1 MTRCK
6 QCRRLLADDAET
18 CSLCGT
24 PNPSVKGMY
33 QTSTVLISAGGA
45 DLVYRSVDEV
55 PVPLRT
61 RLIESTS
68 GDNARTI
75 LIYDE
80 RGRHEIAK
88 AMRNVSCPAPRGLL
102 DSALARVA
110 PAGSW
115 LTPVRLRLIVG
126 LIGAMTFAALALEFA
141 QHWH

>member
-1 MTRCK
+1 VTRCK
-6 QCRRLLADDAET
+6 RCRRLLADDDET
-18 CSLCGT
+18 CRLCGT

-55 PVPLRT
+55 PVALRT

-80 RGRHEIAK
+80 RGRQEIAK
-88 AMRNVSCPAPRGLL
+88 AMRNLPAPAPRGLL
-102 DSALARVA
+102 DSALARLT
-110 PAGSW
+110 PACSW
-115 LTPVRLRLIVG
+115 LTPLRLRLILG
-126 LIGAMTFAALALEFA
+126 LIVTMSFATLALEIA

>member
-6 QCRRLLADDAET
+6 QCRRLLADDDAK

-80 RGRHEIAK
+80 RGRQEIAK
-88 AMRNVSCPAPRGLL
+88 AMRNLPAPAPRGLL

-110 PAGSW
+110 PAWPW
-115 LTPVRLRLIVG
+115 LTPPRLRLILG
-126 LIGAMTFAALALEFA
+126 LLGTMAFATLVLEFA